1 MKKIPLHWQIIAGIV
16 LGIIVGIILSAS
28 PGGTTFST
36 NWIKPFG
43 TIFING
49 MKLIAIPLIVTSLVT
64 GIANLRGMTQFSSM
78 GKKTLLIYLS
88 TTVLALSVGLIIV
101 NIVSPGGFVSTET
114 RTELINSFGGDA
126 GDAVVN
132 ADELRDRGPLQ
143 FLVDMVPENILG
155 AAMSNSN
162 MLQVILFT
170 VLFGFGLMSV
180 TADRSKRLMAIF
192 EAANLMVLKVVDLLM
207 KVAPFG
213 VFALMTAM
221 VTESPSA
228 DIFVAL
234 AAYGGAVILGLV
246 VLMYGCYSIYL
257 RVLGKMSPRSFF
269 TKMIPAQLLAFST
282 SSSAATLPATMA
294 CVNDRIGVDKKV
306 SSFVLP
312 IGATINMDGTC
323 LYQAVAAVF
332 IAQVMG
338 DDLTLSQ
345 QLVVVLTAA
354 LASIGSAPVP
364 GAGILMLV
372 IVLESVGVNP
382 AGLALI
388 LAVDRPLDMC
398 RTVVNV
404 TGDAM
409 ICVVVNRMTGKTLS
423 PGGTDS

>member
-180 TADRSKRLMAIF
+180 TANRSKRLMAIF

-234 AAYGGAVILGLV
+234 AAYGGTVILGLV

-409 ICVVVNRMTGKTLS
+409 ICVVVNRLTGKTLS

>member
-16 LGIIVGIILSAS
+16 LGIVLGVILSAV
-28 PGGTTFST
+28 PNGTSFAA

-49 MKLIAIPLIVTSLVT
+49 MKLIAIPLIITSLVT
-64 GIANLRGMTQFSSM
+64 GIANLKGMTQFSSM
-78 GKKTLLIYLS
+78 GKTTLLIYLS
-88 TTVLALSVGLIIV
+88 TTVLALSVGLLVV
-101 NIVSPGGFVSTET
+101 NVLKPGAFVSEET
-114 RTELINSFGGDA
+114 RNELISSFGGDA
-126 GDAVVN
+126 GAAVVD
-132 ADELRDRGPLQ
+132 ADDLKNRGPLQ
-143 FLVDMVPENILG
+143 FLVDMVPENIVH

-170 VLFGFGLMSV
+170 VLFGFGLMSIRPE
-180 TADRSKRLMAIF
+180 RSKALTALF
-192 EAANLMVLKVVDLLM
+192 DTANSVVLKVVDLLM
-207 KVAPFG
+207 KVAPIG
-213 VFALMTAM
+213 VFALMTSM

-234 AAYGGAVILGLV
+234 AAYGGTVVLGLGILTYV
-246 VLMYGCYSIYL
+246 CYAIYV
-257 RVLGKMSPRSFF
+257 RVLGKMSPLSFF
-269 TKMIPAQLLAFST
+269 AKMVPAKLLAFST
-282 SSSAATLPATMA
+282 SSSAATLPATMD
-294 CVNDRIGVDKKV
+294 CVNNRIGVDKKV

-345 QLVVVLTAA
+345 QLTVVLTAA

-372 IVLESVGVNP
+372 IVLEAVGVNP

-409 ICVVVNRMTGKTLS
+409 ICVVVNRLTGRPLD
-423 PGGTDS
+423 PQAE

>member
-16 LGIIVGIILSAS
+16 LGIILGVVLSAV
-28 PGGTTFST
+28 PNGTSFAT

-64 GIANLRGMTQFSSM
+64 GIANLKGMTQFSSM
-78 GKKTLLIYLS
+78 GKTTLLIYLS
-88 TTVLALSVGLIIV
+88 TTVLALSVGLMVV
-101 NIVSPGGFVSTET
+101 NVVKPGAFVSEET
-114 RTELINSFGGDA
+114 RNELISSFGGDA
-126 GDAVVN
+126 GEAVVN
-132 ADELRDRGPLQ
+132 ADELKSRGPLQ
-143 FLVDMVPENILG
+143 FLVDMVPENIVH

-180 TADRSKRLMAIF
+180 RPERGKALIALFD
-192 EAANLMVLKVVDLLM
+192 AANSMVLKVVDLLM
-207 KVAPFG
+207 KVAPIG
-213 VFALMTAM
+213 VFALMTSM

-234 AAYGGAVILGLV
+234 AAYGGTVILGLG
-246 VLMYGCYSIYL
+246 VLMYICYAIYL
-257 RVLGKMSPRSFF
+257 RVLGKMPPVSFF
-269 TKMIPAQLLAFST
+269 AKMIPAKLLAFST
-282 SSSAATLPATMA
+282 SSSAATLPATMD
-294 CVNDRIGVDKKV
+294 CVNNRIGVDKKV

-409 ICVVVNRMTGKTLS
+409 ICVVVNRLTGKTLS

>member
-1 MKKIPLHWQIIAGIV
+1 MKKIPLHWQIIAGIALGIV
-16 LGIIVGIILSAS
+16 LGIVLSLTS
-28 PGGTTFST
+28 DGVTFAA

-64 GIANLRGMTQFSSM
+64 GITNLKGMTQFSSM
-78 GKKTLLIYLS
+78 GKKTLIIYLS
-88 TTVLALSVGLIIV
+88 TTVLALAVGLIIV
-101 NIVSPGGFVSTET
+101 NIVEPGGFVSEET
-114 RTELINSFGGDA
+114 RNELIASFGGDA
-126 GDAVVN
+126 GEAVAN
-132 ADELRDRGPLQ
+132 ADQLRGRGPLQ
-143 FLVDMVPENILG
+143 FLVDMVPDNIWG
-155 AAMSNSN
+155 AAMSNRN

-180 TADRSKRLMAIF
+180 SHERGKRLIVVF
-192 EAANLMVLKVVDLLM
+192 EAANLVVLKVVDLLM
-207 KVAPFG
+207 KVAPIG
-213 VFALMTAM
+213 VFALMTSM
-221 VTESPSA
+221 VTEAPSA
-228 DIFVAL
+228 DIFIAL
-234 AAYGGAVILGLV
+234 AAYGATVVLGLII
-246 VLMYGCYSIYL
+246 LMYVCYSFYL
-257 RVLGKMSPRSFF
+257 KVLGKMSPRSFF
-269 TKMIPAQLLAFST
+269 SKMVPAQLLAFST
-282 SSSAATLPATMA
+282 SSSAATLPATMT

-323 LYQAVAAVF
+323 LYQAVAVVF

-354 LASIGSAPVP
+354 IASIGSAPVP

-372 IVLESVGVNP
+372 IVLEAVGVNP

-409 ICVVVNRMTGKTLS
+409 ICVAVNRLTGKTLT
-423 PGGTDS
+423 PQIENE